1 MSDELVRVLRD
12 YQRWMKDGVDGG
24 PSIGVEDIDG
34 DETFGAAAARIEA
47 DARRIEELRNALER
61 WQSYGCPD
69 CSGDCGSA
77 NPPVAC
83 CIMRETME
91 ALR

>member
-1 MSDELVRVLRD
+1 MTKGDEMSDELVERARDEAAYQGRNATARLLRELAD
-12 YQRWMKDGVDGG
+12 
-24 PSIGVEDIDG
+24 
-34 DETFGAAAARIEA
+34 RIEA
-47 DARRIEELRNALER
+47 DARRIAALRTALER